1 MFNVLQIRDLPN
13 IEKVVESAA
22 KVGFKYV
29 AIGFGENYIFH
40 DDTWEDRVKYIKDL
54 LDRAGLTCVQ
64 THLPYYELR
73 VSSEILDEALEKS
86 MLRGIVATKMLGAK
100 LAAMHPRSSVI
111 SDFDP
116 KVSLQDNLK
125 AIKGYLP
132 TAEENDVIIAVE
144 NLAIFPGIP
153 YEKFYVWNAFD
164 LVDLV
169 DAVNSPY
176 CKICWDF
183 GHAHLTGI
191 DQVKALKHVG
201 KRLCCTHVHNNF
213 RRFDNHEVP
222 TIGSMKWEEIMPIV
236 EEIGYTGP
244 MTLEVNYPNNRTLDD
259 YLRLCLSSLEYLD
272 ELRG

>member
-1 MFNVLQIRDLPN
+1 MTNALQIRDLPG
-13 IEKVVESAA
+13 IEKVIESAA
-22 KVGFKYV
+22 RVGFKEV
-29 AIGFGENYIFH
+29 AIGFGENYIFP
-40 DDTWEDRVKYIKDL
+40 DDSWEERVNYIKGL
-54 LDRAGLTCVQ
+54 LDKENLKCVQ

-73 VSSEILDEALEKS
+73 ISSEILDEAMEKS
-86 MLRGIVATKMLGAK
+86 MLRGIIATKMLGAK
-100 LAAMHPRSSVI
+100 FTAMHPRSSVI

-125 AIKGYLP
+125 TINSYLP
-132 TAEENDVIIAVE
+132 TAIENDVIIAVE

-169 DAVNSPY
+169 DAVNSPN

-201 KRLCCTHVHNNF
+201 SRLCCTHVHNNF
-213 RRFDNHEVP
+213 RRFDSHEVP
-222 TIGSMKWEEIMPIV
+222 TIGSMKWEEIMPVV
-236 EEIGYTGP
+236 EEIGYRGP
-244 MTLEVNYPNNRTLDD
+244 MTLEVMYPDNRTLDD